1 MATGVSATR
10 NIILRSHGHGNTASS
25 QDHDRVRFPDSPE
38 LSPQFAF
45 KCLDDRQ
52 PTSSSEDEPSD
63 VTADESGS
71 QGPKPPG
78 FTAVT
83 SLNERPAD
91 ESDGDERRMPDE
103 LPNRRSRSSSWT
115 DLDLSVIVVII
126 TPFVNWLTGSDH
138 LKNLF
143 LVLFL
148 IVYLQQLIQVPW
160 ELYNA
165 ARRRRPHPSFQS
177 LHLQES
183 DEAAINVNTRR
194 AADELR
200 RHEFAYLFIS
210 MITPFV
216 GAALLRTV
224 LELVNGVD
232 SISWFSTTLFV
243 LAAGIRPWGHLISRL
258 REHTTSLH
266 DSIHYPSPDTQLIA
280 DSRLQTVVDRVVSLE
295 QELSMVKRAMALRA
309 HVEDVHDDI
318 NRALE
323 NAAHAIR
330 KQERKSDSTRI
341 SNDARLATLEKAVSR
356 IERARGERV
365 RGMVSNG
372 ITSNTTD
379 NRAYNP
385 LESITVSIFR
395 FLRAVANC
403 LTFNYF
409 DPPSLPASP
418 NTPLTFMAPRP
429 PLHHAKVASRLET
442 IEEDATEPVNAVRP
456 DDNSRS
462 PKHTNNGAP
471 LLSHQRDSVEK
482 GHLRKSRNIVDIA
495 DVVSLPYRLAV
506 GILVAISPPLQ
517 RFFG

>member
-1 MATGVSATR
+1 VAALPRVSYVA
-10 NIILRSHGHGNTASS
+10 
-25 QDHDRVRFPDSPE
+25 
-38 LSPQFAF
+38 
-45 KCLDDRQ
+45 
-52 PTSSSEDEPSD
+52 
-63 VTADESGS
+63 
-71 QGPKPPG
+71 
-78 FTAVT
+78 
-83 SLNERPAD
+83 
-91 ESDGDERRMPDE
+91 
-103 LPNRRSRSSSWT
+103 
-115 DLDLSVIVVII
+115 DLS
-126 TPFVNWLTGSDH
+126 
-138 LKNLF
+138 
-143 LVLFL
+143 
-148 IVYLQQLIQVPW
+148 QVPW
-160 ELYNA
+160 ELYNV
-165 ARRRRPHPSFQS
+165 ARRRRPHPSFRS

-183 DEAAINVNTRR
+183 DEAAINVKTRR
-194 AADELR
+194 AADELQ

-216 GAALLRTV
+216 GAALLRVV
-224 LELVNGVD
+224 LELINGVD

-258 REHTTSLH
+258 RGHTNLLH

-280 DSRLQTVVDRVVSLE
+280 DSRLQAVVDRVISLE
-295 QELSMVKRAMALRA
+295 QELSTVKRAMALRA
-309 HVEDVHDDI
+309 HVEDAHDDI

-330 KQERKSDSTRI
+330 KQERKSDSARI
-341 SNDARLATLEKAVSR
+341 SNDARLATLEKAISR

-379 NRAYNP
+379 SRAYNR
-385 LESITVSIFR
+385 LESIAVSIFR
-395 FLRAVANC
+395 FLRTLANS

-409 DPPSLPASP
+409 DPPSLPTSP
-418 NTPLTFMAPRP
+418 NVPLTIMTPRM
-429 PLHHAKVASRLET
+429 PLHHAKAASRLET

-462 PKHTNNGAP
+462 PKHANNGTP
-471 LLSHQRDSVEK
+471 LLSHQRDSGTSVEK

-506 GILVAISPPLQ
+506 GILVAISPPLR